1 MLLHWHAPPQQSTAI
16 EICVMVL
23 SFLPVVIWPRIQTTP
38 VYTVVKTG
46 RLPVRQPTES
56 APMDFSNINWLAV
69 FAASISSFIIGA
81 IWFGPKTFYPIW
93 IKAQGRE
100 VPANEGKSSG
110 AEMALMFGGT
120 YVGALVQVATLAV
133 LIELARG
140 ANPALG
146 WAEGAFLGLVFGM
159 GLGAFASLSHRFFGQ
174 WNGNPYGALKVW
186 LIEVGQDVLCLSIA
200 GAIIGAWAL

>member
-1 MLLHWHAPPQQSTAI
+1 
-16 EICVMVL
+16 MVF

-38 VYTVVKTG
+38 LYTVVKTE
-46 RLPVRQPTES
+46 REPVRPRTES
-56 APMDFSNINWLAV
+56 ASMDFSNINWLAV
-69 FAASISSFIIGA
+69 FVASISSFAIGA

-100 VPANEGKSSG
+100 VPADEGKSSG

-133 LIELARG
+133 LIELARV

-146 WAEGAFLGLVFGM
+146 WGEGAFLGLVFGI

-186 LIEVGQDVLCLSIA
+186 LIEVGQDVLCLTIA